1 MELLGVH
8 TKYTYRNPAQDENLV
23 QDWYGESG
31 DRPQIPATYMNQ
43 HAAGQ
48 IPMAPPQSQSPT
60 PQLPPRAR
68 LAGRN
73 SRYVSSD
80 SVLPPVP
87 EEAGPSSA
95 KAKGKEVETEAGR
108 SDFQAGP
115 APKIED
121 DMNGRSAESGTHQN
135 DPKDKDNT

>member
-1 MELLGVH
+1 
-8 TKYTYRNPAQDENLV
+8 
-23 QDWYGESG
+23 
-31 DRPQIPATYMNQ
+31 
-43 HAAGQ
+43 
-48 IPMAPPQSQSPT
+48 MAPPQSQSPT
-60 PQLPPRAR
+60 PQLPPRTR

-73 SRYVSSD
+73 SRSVSSD

-108 SDFQAGP
+108 SDVQAGP
-115 APKIED
+115 APEIED
-121 DMNGRSAESGTHQN
+121 DMNGRSTESGTHQN